1 MKHLLNNLTE
11 EEKNRIRGQHK
22 DSINVMTENFSRLI
36 NSKSGEI
43 KPLVSEQEEPTT
55 TTTTTTTPTPTVTPS
70 NDQTKMTTND
80 DPTRQI
86 RRDMLKIVEKRTP
99 ISDDRVRK
107 SINSALSIITG
118 HGIYKD
124 NSFDDR
130 CKRYDSHIE
139 KNGLSSYLPS
149 SEWFV
154 KAREIK

>member
-1 MKHLLNNLTE
+1 M
-11 EEKNRIRGQHK
+11 EKNRFKQLLESTMGDVR
-22 DSINVMTENFSRLI
+22 
-36 NSKSGEI
+36 
-43 KPLVSEQEEPTT
+43 PLVSEQEEPTT
-55 TTTTTTTPTPTVTPS
+55 PTSTVTPS
-70 NDQTKMTTND
+70 NDQTKMTTNN
-80 DPTRQI
+80 DPTSQI

-130 CKRYDSHIE
+130 CKRYDSYIE

-154 KAREIK
+154 ISKQIN